1 MVFPLL
7 IDRLKDNNKQV
18 QQQSMNALEEIFY
31 SLNIEEIIEEMKIL
45 MNKEK
50 KSMNPMIKLNIVKYS
65 QKIMEKMLKSEGKQ
79 RIIQI
84 NALNGMMTM
93 MKGWIDDGNSEIRES
108 MAKSVGMYIG
118 MGQAVWTKEKYE
130 KVYKTMKEGVNNNR
144 WEKIN
149 Q

>member
-1 MVFPLL
+1 
-7 IDRLKDNNKQV
+7 
-18 QQQSMNALEEIFY
+18 
-31 SLNIEEIIEEMKIL
+31 
-45 MNKEK
+45 
-50 KSMNPMIKLNIVKYS
+50 
-65 QKIMEKMLKSEGKQ
+65 
-79 RIIQI
+79 
-84 NALNGMMTM
+84 MMTM